1 MRQKDN
7 HVMEKEQRREAK
19 QHLVVLMHQGI
30 SWKEARAT
38 VGVHISRS
46 TAYRWVQGVQSRG
59 EAALLDRRHGHPTKL
74 REAVLQW
81 LVATCRPNPQIP
93 SHHVQAAL
101 QVHFDIY
108 VSIGDLNG
116 VRVHVGVGHP

>member
-1 MRQKDN
+1 MGQKDN

-30 SWKEARAT
+30 SWKEAIAT

-81 LVATCRPNPQIP
+81 LVARLSRQSTDAKP
-93 SHHVQAAL
+93 
-101 QVHFDIY
+101 
-108 VSIGDLNG
+108 
-116 VRVHVGVGHP
+116 

>member
-1 MRQKDN
+1 MGQKDN

-30 SWKEARAT
+30 SWKEARAA

-81 LVATCRPNPQIP
+81 LVARLSRQSTDAKP
-93 SHHVQAAL
+93 
-101 QVHFDIY
+101 
-108 VSIGDLNG
+108 
-116 VRVHVGVGHP
+116 

>member
-1 MRQKDN
+1 MGQKDN

-81 LVATCRPNPQIP
+81 LVARLSRQSTDAEQ
-93 SHHVQAAL
+93 
-101 QVHFDIY
+101 
-108 VSIGDLNG
+108 
-116 VRVHVGVGHP
+116 